1 MKAIN
6 LHNTL
11 IEKMMKQKLKRQKDK
26 IKTEK
31 PKEVLVV
38 LHIPGRDNIR
48 LIGC

>member
-6 LHNTL
+6 LHYTL

-38 LHIPGRDNIR
+38 LHIKIIPY
-48 LIGC
+48 

>member
-26 IKTEK
+26 IRTEK
-31 PKEVLVV
+31 PKDVLVV
-38 LHIPGRDNIR
+38 LHIQIILD
-48 LIGC
+48 L